1 VGHNPNTEDSV
12 ERSLSALFES
22 VPFQV
27 DLMSSTPLL
36 LFDASYYHHESNQL
50 TLSQNTLDVLKS
62 KQLEFQSLYQSRLPI
77 YKKSVSK
84 INHVWEKLNIP
95 LLERQ
100 SLPKTLSQSDMEQVN
115 IVQIYKYSQMH
126 IIIIIISISSTNM
139 SMIPFL
145 FYFYNISLKQY

>member
-12 ERSLSALFES
+12 ELSLSALFES

-27 DLMSSTPLL
+27 DLMSSTPSL

-95 LLERQ
+95 LLQRQ

-145 FYFYNISLKQY
+145 FL